1 MPAPMTPASPDAPP
15 LHAASV
21 GVFLRYLDRLDH
33 QLGVA
38 EAHVIAAGK
47 APEAVLQA
55 RLAPDMLPLAAQ
67 VRTAAHF
74 SLRTAWPMSGRAV
87 PQAFVSPES
96 FVGLREAV
104 RDAMARLRALPVQD
118 FADPVARHGV
128 LESQAG
134 SAWVRLPAPAFLHE
148 YALPN
153 FFFHLGMAYALMRH
167 QGVPLG
173 KADFDGW
180 HSYPALR

>member
-47 APEAVLQA
+47 LPEAVLQA

-74 SLRTAWPMSGRAV
+74 SLRTAWPMSGRPV
-87 PQAFVSPES
+87 PQAFDSPES
-96 FVGLREAV
+96 FAGLREAV
-104 RDAMARLRALPVQD
+104 RDAMARLQALPVQD
-118 FADPVARHGV
+118 FADPVARHRV

-180 HSYPALR
+180 HAYPALR